1 LAVRQQFVV
10 GVYGTFFASVNLVG
24 LLLQTFAVSQ
34 IFKRLGV
41 ERALFIHPL
50 VALGGYLTMLRAP
63 SVATMTWLKIAENSI
78 DYSLGNTA
86 KQALW
91 LPTSREAK
99 YKAKQVVDSFFMRAG
114 DVLQAGVV
122 FVGQRL
128 ALTVTAFAGIN
139 LGLALVWLVVVA
151 ALNPSYRNQ
160 IARAPKAAFAK

>member
-1 LAVRQQFVV
+1 
-10 GVYGTFFASVNLVG
+10 
-24 LLLQTFAVSQ
+24 
-34 IFKRLGV
+34 
-41 ERALFIHPL
+41 
-50 VALGGYLTMLRAP
+50 
-63 SVATMTWLKIAENSI
+63 
-78 DYSLGNTA
+78 
-86 KQALW
+86 
-91 LPTSREAK
+91 
-99 YKAKQVVDSFFMRAG
+99 MRAG